1 MSNATEP
8 SLSIAFARR
17 RELRMQV
24 VCVSLGVIAL
34 AGWSSW
40 GTGFDIP
47 QLIAGLPNI
56 YDLARRMLPPDVSV
70 IRELIHPLVE
80 TLQMAVVGTVLAAS
94 LALPL
99 GILAAN
105 NTSPYPL
112 LAVTVRMCLN
122 TLRTIPELVFALLLV
137 SAVGLGT
144 FPGVLA
150 LTLHATGGLGKF
162 FTEAIESVNPTV
174 SEAIE
179 ATGAT
184 RYQVIWFG
192 VLPSALPLMMS
203 SSLFYWEYNSRAS
216 TILGLVGAGGI
227 GFTFTSAMQAFEY
240 PKATSCLIL
249 IVLILAMIDRISAW
263 LRARVI

>member
-1 MSNATEP
+1 MSSATEP
-8 SLSIAFARR
+8 TLSIAFTRR

-99 GILAAN
+99 GILAA
-105 NTSPYPL
+105 
-112 LAVTVRMCLN
+112 
-122 TLRTIPELVFALLLV
+122 I
-137 SAVGLGT
+137 G
-144 FPGVLA
+144 
-150 LTLHATGGLGKF
+150 
-162 FTEAIESVNPTV
+162 
-174 SEAIE
+174 
-179 ATGAT
+179 
-184 RYQVIWFG
+184 
-192 VLPSALPLMMS
+192 
-203 SSLFYWEYNSRAS
+203 RAS
-216 TILGLVGAGGI
+216 
-227 GFTFTSAMQAFEY
+227 
-240 PKATSCLIL
+240 
-249 IVLILAMIDRISAW
+249 
-263 LRARVI
+263 